1 MGKQTEQ
8 RTKLERQKEVFIII
22 EQLQNLELTPE
33 EPEIAELYKHFK
45 EYIQEGSTIKINI
58 PFKKVNRRIVGI
70 LSSSKRQD
78 CWVNLKKEKFD

>member
-8 RTKLERQKEVFIII
+8 RTKQERQKEVFNII
-22 EQLQNLELTPE
+22 EQLHNLELTPE
-33 EPEIAELYKHFK
+33 EKEIAELYKHFK

-78 CWVNLKKEKFD
+78 SWVNLKKEKFD